1 MINNN
6 PFEDLEQYPIER
18 IIFANMFNHI
28 AEILYESSDFK
39 AWYYEDEW
47 YILHKPSGTLINWYK
62 HCGRINTCNKTLS
75 VAQYQEFANMFLEDI
90 NDNKG
95 INITKEKK
103 ENIRNIIK

>member
-28 AEILYESSDFK
+28 AEIIYDIYPYESSDFK

-62 HCGRINTCNKTLS
+62 HCGRINTCNKKLS

-90 NDNKG
+90 KDNKG
-95 INITKEKK
+95 INIAKEK
-103 ENIRNIIK
+103 